1 MKPVNKM
8 DNIKKPSVSAA
19 TNALCHIVRHTNQTK
34 ISIVE
39 RHGTAG
45 NPNGRLFYHARGGRT
60 IPVYYTYI
68 YVIYGS
74 GSGEEARLL
83 TFRVEERV
91 RQIEGSEHRSDV
103 APAVGDLAARGLL
116 TAGFEIVVGPPRTV
130 RV

>member
-1 MKPVNKM
+1 M
-8 DNIKKPSVSAA
+8 DNIKKPSVSAAATNA

-39 RHGTAG
+39 RHGTAE
-45 NPNGRLFYHARGGRT
+45 NPNGWLFDHARGGRT
-60 IPVYYTYI
+60 IPVYTYI
-68 YVIYGS
+68 LYVIYGS
-74 GSGEEARLL
+74 GSGEARGL

-116 TAGFEIVVGPPRTV
+116 TAGAEIVVGPPRTV